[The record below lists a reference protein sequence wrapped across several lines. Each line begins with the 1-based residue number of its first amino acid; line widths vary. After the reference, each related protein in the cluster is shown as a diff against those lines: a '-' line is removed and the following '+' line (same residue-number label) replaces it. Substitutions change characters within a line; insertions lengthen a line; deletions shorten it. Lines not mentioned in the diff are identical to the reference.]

1 MDGYRNADDLGGFDT
16 WDAATKKS
24 DANAVS
30 QQIQALQDPLSRLA
44 EKVATA

>member
-1 MDGYRNADDLGGFDT
+1 MDGYRDADDLGGFAS

-24 DANAVS
+24 DANTIS